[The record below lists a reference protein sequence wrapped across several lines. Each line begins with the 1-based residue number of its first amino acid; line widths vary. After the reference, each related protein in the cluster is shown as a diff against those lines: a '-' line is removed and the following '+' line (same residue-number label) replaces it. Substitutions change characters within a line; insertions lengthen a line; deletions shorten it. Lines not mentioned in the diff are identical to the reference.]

1 MCIEILG
8 SNANASKPVFSL
20 KYAREAKTLAF
31 GILGM
36 QEKHIKTQAII
47 HFLFCRTLNLLKLLY
62 RRVNKQEDL
71 LHQHN
76 CSCFLSDFI

>member
-1 MCIEILG
+1 MQMQANQILG
-8 SNANASKPVFSL
+8 SNANASKPDLRQQCKCKQTSFFSL

-36 QEKHIKTQAII
+36 QEKRIKTQAII

-62 RRVNKQEDL
+62 RSE
-71 LHQHN
+71 
-76 CSCFLSDFI
+76 